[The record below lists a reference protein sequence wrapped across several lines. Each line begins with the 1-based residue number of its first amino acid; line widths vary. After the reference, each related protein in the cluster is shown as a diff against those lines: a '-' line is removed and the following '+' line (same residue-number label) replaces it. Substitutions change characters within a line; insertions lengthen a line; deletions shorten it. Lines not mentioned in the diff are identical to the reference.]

1 MISMSKDEIPCSNCA
16 KWNPKVKNFACNP
29 NQCERL
35 SDWLLRH
42 ANVEEAP
49 IEQELIVAEPQ
60 VQYIV

>member
-1 MISMSKDEIPCSNCA
+1 MSKDEIPCSNCA
-16 KWNPKVKNFACNP
+16 KWNSKVKSFACNP
-29 NQCERL
+29 NKCEML

-49 IEQELIVAEPQ
+49 IEQEVYVATPQ